1 MRLNSILSKESDAAG
16 FSCNPIFQSANPQ
29 IRNLQLG
36 VFKTSNNISKV
47 LWHYE
52 NQRFLTKHGMVI
64 NSDMVV
70 GLKIAG
76 YQQNMFAIVGKNYL

>member
-1 MRLNSILSKESDAAG
+1 
-16 FSCNPIFQSANPQ
+16 
-29 IRNLQLG
+29 
-36 VFKTSNNISKV
+36 
-47 LWHYE
+47 
-52 NQRFLTKHGMVI
+52 MVI